1 MTERWLRG
9 WRLNEDSGLGKEKS
23 DREELAQLE
32 LRLWG
37 RYVSTKKMKV
47 ILGDAI
53 EIKRF
58 LKKKE
63 IKS

>member
-1 MTERWLRG
+1 M
-9 WRLNEDSGLGKEKS
+9 GKEKS